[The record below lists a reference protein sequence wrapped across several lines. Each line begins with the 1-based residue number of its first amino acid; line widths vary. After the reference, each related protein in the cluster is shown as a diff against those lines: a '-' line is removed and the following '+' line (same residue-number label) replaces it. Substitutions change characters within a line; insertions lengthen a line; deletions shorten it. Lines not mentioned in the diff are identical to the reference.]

1 MVKMRDDQDGLL
13 GPFRIGPII
22 GVGLPSLI
30 NVGGMLKLTRYFA
43 AGVNIGISPDVKF
56 AFYGDARINYNAY
69 QIYARAHPF
78 GGGFYLGAAIGYAH
92 ARGTDEQTIAIPASI
107 HAVYP
112 NLGPS
117 VTLKSEGTVQTL
129 VLTPELGYF
138 YIFKSGFALG
148 VGAGAQLP
156 IASSD
161 VKFDQ
166 NVNADVPE
174 EVLKQYL
181 DPTARAVE
189 DTLKKVGQTPLPTV
203 SLYVGWML

>member
-1 MVKMRDDQDGLL
+1 MRDEQDGLL

-43 AGVNIGISPDVKF
+43 AGINIGISPDVKF
-56 AFYGDARINYNAY
+56 SFYGDATLNYNAY

-92 ARGTDEQTIAIPASI
+92 ARGTDEQTIAVPASVA
-107 HAVYP
+107 AVYP
-112 NLGPS
+112 SLGS
-117 VTLKSEGTVQTL
+117 QVSLKSEGTVQTM
-129 VLTPELGYF
+129 VVTPELGYF

-148 VGAGAQLP
+148 LGAGVQLP

-161 VKFDQ
+161 VHFEQD
-166 NVNADVPE
+166 VNANVPE

-181 DPTARAVE
+181 DPTARAVQ
-189 DTLKKVGQTPLPTV
+189 DTLERVGQTPLPTV
-203 SLYVGWML
+203 SLYVGWLL

>member
-1 MVKMRDDQDGLL
+1 MRDEQDGLL

-43 AGVNIGISPDVKF
+43 AGINIGISPEVHF
-56 AFYGDARINYNAY
+56 AFYGDARFTYNAY
-69 QIYARAHPF
+69 QAYARVHPF
-78 GGGFYLGAAIGYAH
+78 GGGFYLGAAVGYAH
-92 ARGTDEQTIAIPASI
+92 ARGSDEQTIAVPASI

-112 NLGPS
+112 SLGPS
-117 VTLKSEGTVQTL
+117 VTLRSEGTVQTM

-148 VGAGAQLP
+148 LGAGAQLP

-161 VKFDQ
+161 VHFESG
-166 NVNADVPE
+166 VNADVPA
-174 EVLKQYL
+174 EVVKQYL
-181 DPTARAVE
+181 DPTTRAVE
-189 DTLKKVGQTPLPTV
+189 DTLRKIGQTPLPTV